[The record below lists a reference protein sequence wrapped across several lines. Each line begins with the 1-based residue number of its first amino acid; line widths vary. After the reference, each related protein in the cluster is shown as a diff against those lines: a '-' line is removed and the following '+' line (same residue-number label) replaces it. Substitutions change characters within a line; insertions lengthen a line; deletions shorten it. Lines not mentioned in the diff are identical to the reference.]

1 MTTRNSH
8 FDSVCIKSTGS
19 YVPSK
24 ILTNEEVVAN
34 LPTSPQW
41 VVDTLGIRQRHI
53 AEQGNSP
60 RILRHMPDWTQLLRR
75 GWNQTILT

>member
-1 MTTRNSH
+1 LVLDHVEEGMRSRNSR
-8 FDSVCIKSTGS
+8 FDSVRIKSTGS

-41 VVDTLGIRQRHI
+41 VVETLGIRERQI
-53 AEQGNSP
+53 AEHKKCAAP
-60 RILRHMPDWTQLLRR
+60 ELR
-75 GWNQTILT
+75 